1 MLWTAALVI
10 LFAALTATLARAFH
24 APRPAP
30 HAGRPAP
37 FREALHRL
45 ATLPRPVLASPV
57 LHRVGGLCA
66 ICGSLVPARQESCV
80 VCAVDRAL
88 DHLTAGGPV
97 PEPPIPAA
105 VRQAGW
111 LVAQG
116 R

>member
-10 LFAALTATLARAFH
+10 LLAALTATLARSFRTQ
-24 APRPAP
+24 RPAP
-30 HAGRPAP
+30 HAGHPAP

-66 ICGSLVPARQESCV
+66 TCGSLVPARQEGCV
-80 VCAVDRAL
+80 VCAVDRAFE
-88 DHLTAGGPV
+88 HLTAGGSAL
-97 PEPPIPAA
+97 EQPIPAV

-111 LVAQG
+111 VIAPG